1 MESTETQITL
11 RDIPLGGRLL
21 VRSRKDW
28 RTAVISRINEE
39 KITLSIC
46 SPCGRNY
53 WLRRLPEAEIGFDG
67 LIPILKIESHENWRE
82 NFSCYDSRW

>member
-1 MESTETQITL
+1 
-11 RDIPLGGRLL
+11 LL

-28 RTAVISRINEE
+28 RAAVISRVNEE

-46 SPCGRNY
+46 SPGGRNY
-53 WLRRLPEAEIGFDG
+53 RLWRIPEAEIGFDG
-67 LIPILKIESHENWRE
+67 LIPILKIESDDTWRE